1 MDVRGDDRTEGRLS
15 SLVAGQPVP
24 FGGDRVTRVPDDLA
38 RDFRPGDRLVVVQNT
53 GDLLRIP
60 AAVSERVGQVVGEA
74 VDAFIALASVDD
86 GAISAFYEEF
96 ARRLD
101 DPRTF
106 DQIAEANRSD
116 VEDAARRG
124 RSTTRLVL
132 SPKMRTDM
140 ISSLRMW
147 RDIDIGRD
155 RRVEEVRHATWRV
168 EERRS
173 PLGVVG
179 FVFEGRPNVFADATG
194 VLRGGNTV
202 VFRIGSD
209 ALGTARA
216 IMESAVRPSL
226 AASGLPEHCVGFVD
240 EAERAAGYALF
251 SDQRLAL
258 AVARGSGEAVELL
271 GAVARQSGVPASLHG
286 TGGAWMLVH
295 GSSSIEAMTS
305 QVEASL
311 DRKVCNTVN
320 VVVCLPGVSPAD
332 VVRAADSAARRRGHA
347 SAVVHVR
354 DSTHVT
360 ESPER
365 LVIHDEDDFLGLEWE
380 WDDRPELS
388 VVSAADLDE
397 AVGLFNRWAPRFI
410 VSVLSADEHHLEH
423 VYRSTEAPFVGDGF
437 TRWVDGQYALARPEL
452 GLSNWQHGRLF
463 GRGGILSGDGV
474 YAVRHVAFHEDPSQ
488 RR

>member
-1 MDVRGDDRTEGRLS
+1 MVRLS
-15 SLVAGQPVP
+15 SLEAGQRIP
-24 FGGDRVTRVPDDLA
+24 FGGDRVTTVSDDLA
-38 RDFRPGDRLVVVQNT
+38 REFLPGDRLIVVQST
-53 GDLLRIP
+53 GELLRIP
-60 AAVSERVGQVVGEA
+60 AAVSERVGGVVADAASAFGELSA
-74 VDAFIALASVDD
+74 VDD
-86 GAISAFYEEF
+86 GAISDFYEEF
-96 ARRLD
+96 ARRLED
-101 DPRTF
+101 DESFAP
-106 DQIAEANRSD
+106 IAEANRSD
-116 VEDAARRG
+116 VEDARRRG
-124 RSTTRLVL
+124 RSTTRLEL
-132 SPKMRTDM
+132 NPKMRADM
-140 ISSLRMW
+140 VASLRMW

-155 RRVEEVRHATWRV
+155 RAVDVVRHASWRV

-216 IMESAVRPSL
+216 IMAEAVGPGL
-226 AASGLPEHCVGFVD
+226 AASGLPARCVGLVD
-240 EAERAAGYALF
+240 EADRAAGYALF

-286 TGGAWMLVH
+286 TGGAWMLVD
-295 GSSSIEAMTS
+295 GSVKPERMTA

-311 DRKVCNTVN
+311 DRKVCNTAN
-320 VVVCLPGVSPAD
+320 VVVCLPGVSPVD
-332 VVRAADSAARRRGHA
+332 VVRAADTAARARGHD
-347 SAVVHVR
+347 SAIIHVR
-354 DSTHVT
+354 RSSLSI

-365 LVIHDEDDFLGLEWE
+365 LVSHDGDDFLGQEWE

-388 VVSAADLDE
+388 VVTAAGLDE
-397 AVGLFNRWAPRFI
+397 AIELFNRWAPRFI
-410 VSVLSADEHHLEH
+410 VSVLSAAEKDLDH

-474 YAVRHVAFHEDPSQ
+474 FAVRHVARHDDPTQ

>member
-1 MDVRGDDRTEGRLS
+1 MAREERDPTSAVLT
-15 SLVAGQPVP
+15 SLEPGQRIP
-24 FGGDRVTRVPDDLA
+24 FGGDRVAVVPDELA
-38 RDFRPGDRLVVVQNT
+38 RDFRAGDRLIVVQST
-53 GDLLRIP
+53 GDLLRVP
-60 AAVSERVGQVVGEA
+60 AEVSVRVGRVVDEA
-74 VDAFIALASVDD
+74 AGAFSALSELDD
-86 GAISAFYEEF
+86 EAISAFYEEF
-96 ARRLD
+96 ARRLGD
-101 DPRTF
+101 DRVFGP
-106 DQIAEANRSD
+106 ISEANRSD
-116 VEDAARRG
+116 VDDARRRG
-124 RSTTRLVL
+124 RSTTRLEL

-147 RDIDIGRD
+147 RDVDIGRD
-155 RRVEEVRHATWRV
+155 RPVDEVRHETWRV

-194 VLRGGNTV
+194 VLRTGNTV

-216 IMESAVRPSL
+216 IMEHAVRPSL
-226 AASGLPEHCVGFVD
+226 AASGLPTGSVGFID
-240 EAERAAGYALF
+240 EADRAAGYSLF
-251 SDQRLAL
+251 SDVRLGL
-258 AVARGSGEAVELL
+258 AVARGSGTAVELL

-286 TGGAWMLVH
+286 TGGAWMLVD
-295 GSSSIEAMTS
+295 GSVTVERILA

-365 LVIHDEDDFLGLEWE
+365 LVIHEEDDFLGLEWE

-388 VVSAADLDE
+388 VVTASDLDQ
-397 AVGLFNRWAPRFI
+397 AIGLFNRWAPRFI
-410 VSVLSADEHHLEH
+410 VSVLSAAEADLEH

-437 TRWVDGQYALARPEL
+437 TRWVDGQYALGRPEL
-452 GLSNWQHGRLF
+452 GLSNWQNGRLF

-474 YAVRHVAFHEDPSQ
+474 FAVRHVARHSDPSQ